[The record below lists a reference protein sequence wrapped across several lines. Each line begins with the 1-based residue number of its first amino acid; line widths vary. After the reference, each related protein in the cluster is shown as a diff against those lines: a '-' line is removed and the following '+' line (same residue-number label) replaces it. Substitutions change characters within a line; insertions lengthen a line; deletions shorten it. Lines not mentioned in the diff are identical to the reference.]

1 MCLPVQKY
9 IKHEA
14 QIHNFVLFFFF
25 FFFFFYFSQFF
36 LQLNEITPWLD
47 GGLIYGTTKAWSDHL
62 RLYKNGTMAPRGLLA
77 TSHDGLFPDYNTL
90 RLPMANPP
98 PPFYHRDF
106 AMKHETFKVDRFF
119 SKLCYLF
126 QNTKP
131 DVNERCIIFV
141 INIFST
147 PNETV
152 DTYS

>member
-1 MCLPVQKY
+1 MCLPVQKHV
-9 IKHEA
+9 KCEA
-14 QIHNFVLFFFF
+14 QNHNFALFFFF
-25 FFFFFYFSQFF
+25 K
-36 LQLNEITPWLD
+36 QLNEITPWLD

-62 RLYKNGTMAPRGLLA
+62 RLYKNGTLAPRGLLA

-106 AMKHETFKVDRFF
+106 VMKHETYKVERFF

-131 DVNERCIIFV
+131 DVN
-141 INIFST
+141 
-147 PNETV
+147 
-152 DTYS
+152 